1 MSETLFRKR
10 LTREESRAQTC
21 ECLLEAARELFT
33 KVGLDAASLEE
44 VAETAGYS
52 RGAFYSNFASK
63 DELIVA
69 VLEREIQ
76 GANQSLNAV
85 FAWDLPPKERL
96 AVIRSIYI
104 SMSGDPNGCV
114 FWMGIRLYAVR
125 NPDVRPKIAELFR
138 SHYAEVAKHVG
149 RMYEELGTEPPAP
162 PEVLTI
168 SLIAQAQGLALSL
181 MVDPDLI
188 SVEQFQQALGIYF
201 DRLIGV

>member
-1 MSETLFRKR
+1 MHGHSP
-10 LTREESRAQTC
+10 
-21 ECLLEAARELFT
+21 
-33 KVGLDAASLEE
+33 
-44 VAETAGYS
+44 AG
-52 RGAFYSNFASK
+52 
-63 DELIVA
+63 ELIVA
-69 VLEREIQ
+69 VLEREIRA
-76 GANQSLNAV
+76 ANQSLDAV
-85 FAWDLPPKERL
+85 FARDLPPKERL

-104 SMSGDPNGCV
+104 SMSGDPSGCM

-138 SHYAEVAKHVG
+138 SHYAEVAKYVS

-181 MVDPDLI
+181 MVDPDVI

-201 DRLIGV
+201 DRLIGI